1 MAKIT
6 SNLAKMAYS
15 KSSFADKGKRPKVI
29 ISFII
34 IVIFVL
40 LVAFI
45 FSAYNF
51 GAYIPGV
58 SNAFDNIPLLSHL
71 DRSPQNVLPKVSSA
85 ETGINAYHFTADFAL
100 QSTGNTSS
108 SGNINQSF
116 AGNIS
121 FANPKNVL
129 LASSLSEKITSSQ
142 SALAILGNVKEVN
155 SKMYI
160 NFSKFP
166 SVLNSGVKLNQWI
179 ELPQVQFTF
188 LSDLAKQT
196 NVNYS
201 TISTKFVKNEM
212 LNGTLVS
219 EYTLMFPKKDFTKI
233 NLSPALDTL
242 SGISS
247 MGNIISS
254 KNIMVNEY
262 IGVANNKIYQES
274 VRFSVVDKAPTLLY
288 FGITMNSFNKP
299 VTVVTP
305 KSFTSVSG
313 KSSSSSSKS
322 PSSTKKTTTKK

>member
-1 MAKIT
+1 MAVLK
-6 SNLAKMAYS
+6 SSLAKMAYT
-15 KSSFADKGKRPKVI
+15 KSSFADKNKRPKVI

-34 IVIFVL
+34 ILIFVL
-40 LVAFI
+40 VVAFI
-45 FSAYNF
+45 FSIYNF
-51 GAYIPGV
+51 GTYIPGV
-58 SNAFDNIPLLSHL
+58 SNVFDNIPLLSHL
-71 DRSPQNVLPKVSSA
+71 DRSAQNVLPKVSVA
-85 ETGINAYHFTADFAL
+85 ENGINAYNFTANFAL
-100 QSTGNTSS
+100 QSSGNSSS

-129 LASSLSEKITSSQ
+129 LTSNISEKITSSQ
-142 SALAILGNVKEVN
+142 SALAILGNIREVN
-155 SKMYI
+155 NKMYI

-179 ELPQVQFTF
+179 ELPSVQFTF

-201 TISTKFVKNEM
+201 TLSTKFDKNEM

-219 EYTLMFPKKDFTKI
+219 EYTIMFPKSDFTKI
-233 NLSPALDTL
+233 NLSPALETL

-262 IGVANNKIYQES
+262 VGVANNKIYQES

-288 FGITMNSFNKP
+288 FGITMNSFNKS
-299 VTVVTP
+299 VSVSKP

-313 KSSSSSSKS
+313 QSS
-322 PSSTKKTTTKK
+322 SSTKKTTTKK